1 MPHRVEQPPTEV
13 WRDENG
19 LIYIK
24 QMADLPYSDEASVIV
39 IHPLVVPQIITW
51 LQELLTETPAP
62 EA

>member
-1 MPHRVEQPPTEV
+1 MQRKVEQPKTEV

-51 LQELLTETPAP
+51 LQELLTETPTP